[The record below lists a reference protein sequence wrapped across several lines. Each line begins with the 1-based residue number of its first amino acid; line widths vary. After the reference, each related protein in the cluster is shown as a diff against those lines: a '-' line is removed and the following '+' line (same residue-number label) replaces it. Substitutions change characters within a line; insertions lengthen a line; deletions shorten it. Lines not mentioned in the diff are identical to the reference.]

1 MSQNLDTS
9 TEDSAPTAD
18 HSGNGSTPPST
29 DTDSRL
35 ATPHRRWPWFLVGAA
50 VGVGGFDAVDAL
62 TGSAEP
68 DDPAVQEVVDLSTVQ
83 VSTQDLVEEVEWSGT
98 LSSGLVVEIPAPG
111 SGVITSGV
119 AEGDVVERGDVIAD
133 LDGEPVVAFLG
144 DVPMWRALSSD
155 MEGDDVLQLE
165 TNLVALGFDPDGEVV
180 VDDVFDTATTD
191 MVELWEESLGLE
203 ATGEVPVERV
213 AVIPGTAEVAAAPA
227 VGETAQP
234 GQPLAQ
240 LDLPAA
246 QIDVVGSVRDDESA
260 GEVTAIAP
268 ADTPIE
274 HGTVLARVDGT
285 RVVAVVD
292 QSAEFDVVFATFE
305 AGDVETIEETLLYL
319 GHDPNEKM
327 TVDGDV
333 DVYTTRAVT
342 RWQESV
348 GLAATGSISPSDYVL
363 VPEAA
368 GAAYAVESV
377 FVEEGDLLVGGTVMM
392 QLGTPTLTV
401 AADIAVREID
411 EFAVGD
417 TVVVEQLDESTFE
430 AVVSEIAEIA
440 EVANEADGQD
450 GAATITVTFEVVAEP
465 EEFTSG
471 AVVVITESSRVD
483 GAMVVPTRALIT
495 LAEGGFAVEKEIA
508 DGSTE
513 LVGVELGTFDEG
525 VVEIAAVTA
534 GTLDVGDAVVV
545 PS

>member
-1 MSQNLDTS
+1 MKISMGS
-9 TEDSAPTAD
+9 PTAAL
-18 HSGNGSTPPST
+18 GL
-29 DTDSRL
+29 L
-35 ATPHRRWPWFLVGAA
+35 ATGALVLSACGGGESEAGTDDEIASLDDATGDDERVAAESSDGAS
-50 VGVGGFDAVDAL
+50 VDDAEQAGLDF
-62 TGSAEP
+62 SAC
-68 DDPAVQEVVDLSTVQ
+68 
-83 VSTQDLVEEVEWSGT
+83 
-98 LSSGLVVEIPAPG
+98 LVVEIPAPG

-155 MEGDDVLQLE
+155 VEGDDVLQLE

-240 LDLPAA
+240 PDLPAA

-377 FVEEGDLLVGGTVMM
+377 FVEDGDLLGGGTVMM

-430 AVVSEIAEIA
+430 VVVSEIA